1 MPRFMLISFVGT
13 PKVQICVLGNGLF
26 DWLIT
31 RVAIQNYTL
40 DIPNIK

>member
-1 MPRFMLISFVGT
+1 MLTGFVGT

-26 DWLIT
+26 DWLIS

-40 DIPNIK
+40 EIPNMK